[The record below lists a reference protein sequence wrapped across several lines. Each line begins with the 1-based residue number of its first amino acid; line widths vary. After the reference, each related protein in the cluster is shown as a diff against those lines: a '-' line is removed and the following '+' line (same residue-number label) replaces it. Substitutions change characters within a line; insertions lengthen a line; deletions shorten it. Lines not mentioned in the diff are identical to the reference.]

1 MKNLGMFFSG
11 RKGAPS
17 LAAHFYVQ
25 APWGM
30 LSTHGR
36 WGGPPQLNFSGGV
49 NNAMFPYLIGAIIG
63 IVIGLAVGVPV
74 GIQQR
79 KKSAER
85 EIGSAEDE
93 AKRIINAGVAR
104 VVIRN
109 TQREY
114 SVVRVED
121 WIQEDDSLPRQV

>member
-11 RKGAPS
+11 RGGASS
-17 LAAHFYVQ
+17 LATHFYVQ

-93 AKRIINAGVAR
+93 AKRIINEAYKSA
-104 VVIRN
+104 
-109 TQREY
+109 E
-114 SVVRVED
+114 SK
-121 WIQEDDSLPRQV
+121 